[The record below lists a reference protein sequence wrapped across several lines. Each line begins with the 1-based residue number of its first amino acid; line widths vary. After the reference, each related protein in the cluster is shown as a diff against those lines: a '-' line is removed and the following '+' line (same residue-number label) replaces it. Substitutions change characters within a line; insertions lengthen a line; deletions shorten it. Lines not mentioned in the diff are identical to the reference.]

1 MISIIIPV
9 FNGEKYLDQCL
20 SSINATDI
28 EIIVVNDAS
37 DDNSEQIARK
47 YTDHVINIPHSGPVI
62 ARNIGI
68 KNAHGEYIIFMDA
81 DDVLKENAIDIMQKG
96 IIDFDLII
104 GRRQDFIS
112 PDCNDIIV
120 EQKTSSHGVIAG
132 CAIFKKSVFEKVGF
146 FDEELLCGDAYDWLL
161 RARKNNLKIKE
172 IDDILCM
179 RRIHNNNMGRTMGNR
194 EKSDYAKII
203 RKHFVGK

>member
-20 SSINATDI
+20 SSINAKDI

-47 YTDHVINIPHSGPVI
+47 YTDHIINIPHSGPVI

-96 IIDFDLII
+96 VIDFDLII

-112 PDCNDIIV
+112 PDCNDLYRQTVMILLSNKKRLHTGLLQAAQCSKNRCLKKLVFLMKNYYVVTRMI
-120 EQKTSSHGVIAG
+120 GY
-132 CAIFKKSVFEKVGF
+132 CA
-146 FDEELLCGDAYDWLL
+146 
-161 RARKNNLKIKE
+161 R
-172 IDDILCM
+172 
-179 RRIHNNNMGRTMGNR
+179 
-194 EKSDYAKII
+194 AKII
-203 RKHFVGK
+203 